1 MPETVEAPVTKEVL
15 PEKSVT
21 RNGVTKV
28 MAWKTFGK
36 KALAKAGK
44 PFPTPE
50 IGLANFEDDIKW
62 VGPLEVC
69 NVLTKAL
76 RRVFMDIYDNAL
88 DAETGIFN
96 WDQWQKDAAAMDT
109 GFPRLS
115 ELEDEISELQDQ
127 NGAILDSPEFNDAL
141 TEGEE
146 ITGALMEFKKT
157 LSANNQKI
165 KALKKQYAEIEA
177 EYAVRAERRKATKAA
192 NALAAAKAA
201 AEAAGLKTQVAA

>member
-1 MPETVEAPVTKEVL
+1 MPKTVEAPVTKEVL

-36 KALAKAGK
+36 KSPNAGK
-44 PFPTPE
+44 QFPAPE
-50 IGLANFEDDIKW
+50 VALSSIEDDIKW
-62 VGPLEVC
+62 VGPLEIC
-69 NVLTKAL
+69 NVVTKAL
-76 RRVFMDIYDNAL
+76 RRVAMDIYDNAL
-88 DAETGIFN
+88 NKETGEFD
-96 WDQWQKDAAAMDT
+96 WDQWQKDMTAMDT

-115 ELEDEISELQDQ
+115 ELEDDISELQDQ

-177 EYAVRAERRKATKAA
+177 EYQVRAERRKATKAA

>member
-1 MPETVEAPVTKEVL
+1 MPETQEAPVVSKETL
-15 PEKSVT
+15 PVKQVT
-21 RNGVTKV
+21 RNGVTKE
-28 MAWKTFGK
+28 MSWKTFGK
-36 KALAKAGK
+36 KAVGKAGK

-50 IGLANFEDDIKW
+50 VGLSSFENDIKW
-62 VGPLEVC
+62 VGPIEVC

-96 WDQWQKDAAAMDT
+96 WDQWQKDAEAMDT

-127 NGAILDSPEFNDAL
+127 NGAILDSPEFNTAL
-141 TEGEE
+141 STEGDE
-146 ITGALMEFKKT
+146 ITAELLEFKKT
-157 LSANNQKI
+157 LSANNSKI

-177 EYAVRAERRKATKAA
+177 EYAVRAARRKATKEA
-192 NALAAAKAA
+192 NEAKAKADALLAKQQA
-201 AEAAGLKTQVAA
+201 A